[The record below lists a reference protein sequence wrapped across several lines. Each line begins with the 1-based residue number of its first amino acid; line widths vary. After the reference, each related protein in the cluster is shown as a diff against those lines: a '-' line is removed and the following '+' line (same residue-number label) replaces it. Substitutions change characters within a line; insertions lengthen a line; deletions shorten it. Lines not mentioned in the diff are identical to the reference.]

1 MGFENEVL
9 MLNLVEL
16 EGMWVDELINMFV
29 SMLLESVQKVMEVIV

>member
-1 MGFENEVL
+1 MVDFKVMGFENEVL

-29 SMLLESVQKVMEVIV
+29 SMLLESV